1 MPTAKGGKER
11 NGEGSMGLNLQQ
23 VKLRISAVRPSQFQT
38 GLPEVLF
45 CGRSNVGKSSM
56 INCLLG
62 RKSMART
69 SEKPG
74 KTATINYYEI
84 DGKLF
89 LVDLPGYGYARVS
102 QGEKEKWAKFME
114 AYFAFAGEKKL
125 AVSLVD
131 LRHKPTADDLDMAAF
146 LEQASIPYW
155 VVATKADK
163 LSKTAV
169 AENLEALKKTYEE
182 FNPAR
187 IVAFSS
193 KTRQGREEL
202 VAVLT
207 DIAEGE

>member
-1 MPTAKGGKER
+1 
-11 NGEGSMGLNLQQ
+11 MGLNLQLVQ
-23 VKLRISAVRPSQFQT
+23 LRISAVRPNQFQN

-62 RKSMART
+62 RKSLART

-84 DGKLF
+84 DKKLF

-102 QGEKEKWAKFME
+102 QAEKDKWARFMQ
-114 AYFAFAGEKKL
+114 AYFNYESDKKL

-131 LRHKPTADDLDMAAF
+131 LRHGPSEADLEMASF
-146 LEQASIPYW
+146 LEEMGIPYW

-169 AENLEALKKTYEE
+169 AQNMKALEEVYEGLH
-182 FNPAR
+182 PQMLL
-187 IVAFSS
+187 AFSS
-193 KTRQGREEL
+193 KTKLGREEL
-202 VAVLT
+202 VAKMT
-207 DIAEGE
+207 EIAEDVAHE

>member
-1 MPTAKGGKER
+1 
-11 NGEGSMGLNLQQ
+11 MGLNLQLVQ
-23 VKLRISAVRPSQFQT
+23 LRISAVRPNQFQN

-56 INCLLG
+56 INCILG

-84 DGKLF
+84 DKKLF

-102 QGEKEKWAKFME
+102 QAEKDKWARFMQ
-114 AYFAFAGEKKL
+114 AYFNYDGDKRL
-125 AVSLVD
+125 AISLVD
-131 LRHKPTADDLDMAAF
+131 LRHGPSDAVMEMADY
-146 LEQASIPYW
+146 LEQAGIPYW

-169 AENLEALKKTYEE
+169 QENLAALEE
-182 FNPAR
+182 VYADYHPGR
-187 IVAFSS
+187 ILAFSS
-193 KTRQGREEL
+193 KTKLGREAL
-202 VAVLT
+202 VEEMT
-207 DIAEGE
+207 RIADGEQSD

>member
-1 MPTAKGGKER
+1 
-11 NGEGSMGLNLQQ
+11 MGLNLQLVQ
-23 VKLRISAVRPSQFQT
+23 LRISAVRPNQFQN

-84 DGKLF
+84 DKKLF

-102 QGEKEKWAKFME
+102 QAEKDKWARFMQ
-114 AYFAFAGEKKL
+114 AYFNYQSDKKL

-131 LRHKPTADDLDMAAF
+131 LRHEPTAADLEMAAF
-146 LEQASIPYW
+146 LEQAGIPYW

-169 AENLEALKKTYEE
+169 AENLKKLEE
-182 FNPAR
+182 LYAEFQPEK
-187 IVAFSS
+187 IMAFSS
-193 KTRQGREEL
+193 KTKLGREAL
-202 VAVLT
+202 VEQMT
-207 DIAEGE
+207 MIAEGE

>member
-1 MPTAKGGKER
+1 
-11 NGEGSMGLNLQQ
+11 MGLNLQL
-23 VKLRISAVRPSQFQT
+23 VNLRISAVRPNQFQV

-74 KTATINYYEI
+74 KTATINYYEL
-84 DGKLF
+84 DKKLF

-102 QGEKEKWAKFME
+102 QAEKDRWARFIE
-114 AYFAFAGEKKL
+114 AYFHFDSDKKL
-125 AVSLVD
+125 AISLVD
-131 LRHKPTADDLDMAAF
+131 LRHEPTEADLEMAAY
-146 LEQASIPYW
+146 LEQAGIPYW

-169 AENLEALKKTYEE
+169 AENVKALEELYADLH
-182 FNPAR
+182 PQR
-187 IVAFSS
+187 ILAFSS
-193 KTRQGREEL
+193 KTRLGRDEL
-202 VAVLT
+202 VEKLT
-207 DIAEGE
+207 AIAEGAEND

>member
-1 MPTAKGGKER
+1 
-11 NGEGSMGLNLQQ
+11 MGLNLQLVQ
-23 VKLRISAVRPSQFQT
+23 LRISAVRPNQFQS

-84 DGKLF
+84 DKKLF

-102 QGEKEKWAKFME
+102 QAEKDKWARFME
-114 AYFAFAGEKKL
+114 AYFRFDGDKQL
-125 AVSLVD
+125 AISLVD
-131 LRHKPTADDLDMAAF
+131 LRHEPTEADMEMAAY
-146 LEQASIPYW
+146 LEEAGIPYW

-169 AENLEALKKTYEE
+169 QENLARLEKIYEAYH
-182 FNPAR
+182 PQR
-187 IVAFSS
+187 ILPFSS
-193 KTRQGREEL
+193 KTKLGRDILVDEL
-202 VAVLT
+202 TA
-207 DIAEGE
+207 IAEGANVE

>member
-1 MPTAKGGKER
+1 
-11 NGEGSMGLNLQQ
+11 MGLNLQLVQ
-23 VKLRISAVRPSQFQT
+23 LRISAVRPSQFQT

-84 DGKLF
+84 DKKLF

-102 QGEKEKWAKFME
+102 QAEKDKWARFMQ
-114 AYFAFAGEKKL
+114 AYFNFDSDKKL
-125 AVSLVD
+125 AISLVD
-131 LRHKPTADDLDMAAF
+131 LRHGPSEADLEMADY
-146 LEQASIPYW
+146 LEQVGIPYW

-169 AENLEALKKTYEE
+169 AENLEALNEIYEE
-182 FNPAR
+182 FHPQK
-187 IVAFSS
+187 ILAFSS
-193 KTRQGREEL
+193 KTRLGREEL
-202 VAVLT
+202 VEKMTAIV
-207 DIAEGE
+207 EGE

>member
-1 MPTAKGGKER
+1 
-11 NGEGSMGLNLQQ
+11 MGLNLQQ
-23 VKLRISAVRPSQFQT
+23 VKLRISAVRPSQFQG

-84 DGKLF
+84 DQKLF

-102 QGEKEKWAKFME
+102 LKEKEKWAKFME
-114 AYFAFAGEKKL
+114 AYFSFEGDKKL

-131 LRHKPTADDLDMAAF
+131 LRHPPTRDDLDMAAF
-146 LEQASIPYW
+146 LEEAGIPYW

-169 AENLEALKKTYEE
+169 AENLNALKETYS
-182 FNPAR
+182 NYHPDC
-187 IVAFSS
+187 ILAFSS
-193 KTRQGREEL
+193 KTKQGRQEL
-202 VAVLT
+202 VDALT
-207 DIAEGE
+207 KIAEGE

>member
-1 MPTAKGGKER
+1 
-11 NGEGSMGLNLQQ
+11 MGLNLQMVQ
-23 VKLRISAVRPSQFQT
+23 LRISAVRPNQFQT
-38 GLPEVLF
+38 GLPEIMF

-62 RKSMART
+62 RKSLART

-84 DGKLF
+84 DRKLF

-102 QGEKEKWAKFME
+102 QAEKDKWARFMQS
-114 AYFAFAGEKKL
+114 YFNFHGDKKL

-131 LRHKPTADDLDMAAF
+131 LRHGPSEADLEMASF
-146 LEQASIPYW
+146 LEEIGIPYW

-169 AENLEALKKTYEE
+169 SENLQDLNEIYAQYHPE
-182 FNPAR
+182 R
-187 IVAFSS
+187 ILAFSS
-193 KTRQGREEL
+193 KTKLGREEL
-202 VAVLT
+202 VEKMVM
-207 DIAEGE
+207 IAEGVCNE

>member
-1 MPTAKGGKER
+1 
-11 NGEGSMGLNLQQ
+11 MGLNLQLVQ
-23 VKLRISAVRPSQFQT
+23 LRISAVRPNQFQN

-62 RKSMART
+62 RKSLART

-84 DGKLF
+84 DKKLF

-102 QGEKEKWAKFME
+102 QAEKDKWARFMQ
-114 AYFAFAGEKKL
+114 AYFNYESDKKL
-125 AVSLVD
+125 AISLVD
-131 LRHKPTADDLDMAAF
+131 LRHGPSDADLEMAAF
-146 LEQASIPYW
+146 LEQAGIPYW

-169 AENLEALKKTYEE
+169 AENLKALEE
-182 FNPAR
+182 VYAEFRPER
-187 IVAFSS
+187 LLAFSS
-193 KTRQGREEL
+193 KTKLGREVL
-202 VAVLT
+202 VEQLT
-207 DIAEGE
+207 QIAEGESNE

>member
-1 MPTAKGGKER
+1 
-11 NGEGSMGLNLQQ
+11 MGLNLQLVQ
-23 VKLRISAVRPSQFQT
+23 LRISAVRPNQFQN
-38 GLPEVLF
+38 GLPEILF

-74 KTATINYYEI
+74 KTATINYFEI
-84 DGKLF
+84 DKKLF

-102 QGEKEKWAKFME
+102 QAEKDKWARFMQ
-114 AYFAFAGEKKL
+114 AYFNYASDKRL

-131 LRHKPTADDLDMAAF
+131 LRHEPTAADLEMAAF
-146 LEQASIPYW
+146 LEQADIPYW

-169 AENLEALKKTYEE
+169 EENLKQLRKIYE
-182 FNPAR
+182 NYHPQQ
-187 IVAFSS
+187 IIAFSS
-193 KTRQGREEL
+193 KTKMGRDLIVEKML
-202 VAVLT
+202 KIV
-207 DIAEGE
+207 EGEAE

>member
-1 MPTAKGGKER
+1 
-11 NGEGSMGLNLQQ
+11 MGLNLQQ
-23 VKLRISAVRPSQFQT
+23 VQLKISAVRPSQFQS

-84 DGKLF
+84 DRKLY

-102 QGEKEKWAKFME
+102 QKEKERWAKFME
-114 AYFAFAGEKKL
+114 AYFAFSGDKRL
-125 AVSLVD
+125 AISLVD
-131 LRHKPTADDLDMAAF
+131 LRHPPTADDINMAEF
-146 LEQASIPYW
+146 LEEAGLPYW
-155 VVATKADK
+155 IVATKADK

-169 AENLEALKKTYEE
+169 AENIEALKATYANFHPE
-182 FNPAR
+182 R
-187 IVAFSS
+187 ILAFSS
-193 KTRQGREEL
+193 KTKQGRTEL
-202 VAVLT
+202 VDALT
-207 DIAEGE
+207 QIVEGE

>member
-1 MPTAKGGKER
+1 
-11 NGEGSMGLNLQQ
+11 MGLNLQLAQ
-23 VKLRISAVRPSQFQT
+23 LKISAVRPSQFQN

-84 DGKLF
+84 DRKLF

-102 QGEKEKWAKFME
+102 QAEKDKWARFMQ
-114 AYFAFAGEKKL
+114 AYFNYDSDKQL

-131 LRHKPTADDLDMAAF
+131 LRHGPSEADMEMAAF
-146 LEQASIPYW
+146 LEQAGIPYW
-155 VVATKADK
+155 IVATNADK
-163 LSKTAV
+163 LSKTAA
-169 AENLEALKKTYEE
+169 AENLEALKEVYADLHPK
-182 FNPAR
+182 N
-187 IVAFSS
+187 ILAFSS
-193 KTRQGREEL
+193 KTKLGREEL
-202 VAVLT
+202 VKEMER
-207 DIAEGE
+207 ISEGEGNDN

>member
-1 MPTAKGGKER
+1 
-11 NGEGSMGLNLQQ
+11 MGLNLQLVQ
-23 VKLRISAVRPSQFQT
+23 LRISAVRPNQFQN

-84 DGKLF
+84 DKKLF

-102 QGEKEKWAKFME
+102 QAEKDKWARFMQ
-114 AYFAFAGEKKL
+114 AYFNYDSDKKL
-125 AVSLVD
+125 AISLVD
-131 LRHKPTADDLDMAAF
+131 LRHGPSEADLEMADY
-146 LEQASIPYW
+146 LEEVGIPYW

-169 AENLEALKKTYEE
+169 QENLAALEE
-182 FNPAR
+182 VYADYHPGR
-187 IVAFSS
+187 ILAFSS
-193 KTRQGREEL
+193 KTKLGREAL
-202 VAVLT
+202 VEEMT
-207 DIAEGE
+207 RIADGEQGE

>member
-1 MPTAKGGKER
+1 
-11 NGEGSMGLNLQQ
+11 MGLNLQLVQ
-23 VKLRISAVRPSQFQT
+23 LRISAVRPAQFQN

-62 RKSMART
+62 RRSLART

-84 DGKLF
+84 DKKLF

-102 QGEKEKWAKFME
+102 QAEKDKWARFMQ
-114 AYFAFAGEKKL
+114 AYFNYDSDKRL
-125 AVSLVD
+125 AISLVD
-131 LRHKPTADDLDMAAF
+131 LRHGPSEADLEMAAF
-146 LEQASIPYW
+146 LEEIGVPYW

-169 AENLEALKKTYEE
+169 AQNLNALEE
-182 FNPAR
+182 VYAEYHPQK
-187 IVAFSS
+187 ILAFSS
-193 KTRQGREEL
+193 KTKLGREEL
-202 VAVLT
+202 VAKMT
-207 DIAEGE
+207 EIAEGVDHE

>member
-1 MPTAKGGKER
+1 
-11 NGEGSMGLNLQQ
+11 MGLNLQQ
-23 VKLRISAVRPSQFQT
+23 VLLKISAVRPNQFQK
-38 GLPEVLF
+38 GLPEVVF

-84 DGKLF
+84 DKKLF

-102 QGEKEKWAKFME
+102 QSEKEKWARFMQ
-114 AYFAFAGEKKL
+114 AYFNFDGDKRL
-125 AVSLVD
+125 AISLVD
-131 LRHKPTADDLDMAAF
+131 LRHKPTADDVMMADF
-146 LEQASIPYW
+146 LEQAGIPYW

-163 LSKTAV
+163 LSKTAA
-169 AENLEALKKTYEE
+169 AENLKLLETFYADYHPE
-182 FNPAR
+182 N
-187 IVAFSS
+187 IIAFSS

-202 VAVLT
+202 VEKMNLIVES
-207 DIAEGE
+207 DGE

>member
-1 MPTAKGGKER
+1 
-11 NGEGSMGLNLQQ
+11 MGLNLQLVQ
-23 VKLRISAVRPSQFQT
+23 LRISAVRPSQFQT
-38 GLPEVLF
+38 GLPEILF

-84 DGKLF
+84 DKKLF

-102 QGEKEKWAKFME
+102 QAEKDKWARFMQ
-114 AYFAFAGEKKL
+114 AYFNFDGDKKL
-125 AVSLVD
+125 AISLVD
-131 LRHKPTADDLDMAAF
+131 LRHGPSQADIEMADY
-146 LEQASIPYW
+146 LEQVGIPYW

-169 AENLEALKKTYEE
+169 VENLKELEE
-182 FNPAR
+182 IYADYHPQK
-187 IVAFSS
+187 ILAFSS
-193 KTRQGREEL
+193 KTRLGREEL
-202 VAVLT
+202 VEKMTA
-207 DIAEGE
+207 IADGEVE

>member
-1 MPTAKGGKER
+1 
-11 NGEGSMGLNLQQ
+11 MGLNLQLVQ
-23 VKLRISAVRPSQFQT
+23 LRISAVRPNQFQN

-84 DGKLF
+84 DKKLF

-102 QGEKEKWAKFME
+102 QAEKDKWARFMQ
-114 AYFAFAGEKKL
+114 AYFNYESDKKL
-125 AVSLVD
+125 AISLVD
-131 LRHKPTADDLDMAAF
+131 LRHGPSEADLEMADY
-146 LEQASIPYW
+146 LEEVGIPYW

-169 AENLEALKKTYEE
+169 QENLAALEE
-182 FNPAR
+182 VYADYHPGR
-187 IVAFSS
+187 ILAFSS
-193 KTRQGREEL
+193 KTKLGREAL
-202 VAVLT
+202 VEEMT
-207 DIAEGE
+207 RIADGEQSE

>member
-1 MPTAKGGKER
+1 
-11 NGEGSMGLNLQQ
+11 MGLNLHLAQ
-23 VKLRISAVRPSQFQT
+23 LRISAVRPNQFQT

-62 RKSMART
+62 RKSLART

-84 DGKLF
+84 DKKLF

-102 QGEKEKWAKFME
+102 QAEKDKWARFMQ
-114 AYFAFAGEKKL
+114 AYFNYQSDKQL

-131 LRHKPTADDLDMAAF
+131 LRHKPTEADIEMAAF
-146 LEQASIPYW
+146 LEQVGIPYW

-163 LSKTAV
+163 LSKAAV
-169 AENLEALKKTYEE
+169 SENLKALEE
-182 FNPAR
+182 LYADYHPQK
-187 IVAFSS
+187 ILAFSS
-193 KTRQGREEL
+193 KTKLGREEL
-202 VAVLT
+202 VQKMTA
-207 DIAEGE
+207 IAEGENNG